1 MHGVINLQDTG
12 DRATA
17 AGEYVMGTLNAEDQ
31 ATFVRA
37 LGQDPALRAEVYA
50 WQDRLLA
57 LSTRAAP
64 VPPSLELWQRVDSA
78 VSVAAARAARG
89 DRAARGPWWQQ
100 LRLWQG
106 VSALAVAASLFMAVL
121 LMIRADEAPPAGA
134 RYLAVL
140 QNPDSLATGWVVE
153 LQAGGRLRLVPV
165 APAGV
170 VPAGRALQ
178 FWTKPQGAATPTS
191 LGLVRAGQTLELPVA
206 RLPGVGPRQLFEIT
220 LEPEN
225 GSPLGRPTGPILYV
239 GRTVAL

>member
-1 MHGVINLQDTG
+1 VINLQDTG

-37 LGQDPALRAEVYA
+37 MGQDPALRAEVYA

-64 VPPSLELWQRVDSA
+64 VPPSLELWQRIDSA
-78 VSVAAARAARG
+78 LTVAADRAARG
-89 DRAARGPWWQQ
+89 DRAAREPWWRQ

-106 VSALAVAASLFMAVL
+106 LSAVAVAASLLLAVR
-121 LMIRADEAPPAGA
+121 LMRVPDEAPPPGP

-140 QNPDSLATGWVVE
+140 QNPDSLATGWLVE

-165 APAGV
+165 APTGV

-178 FWTKPQGAATPTS
+178 FWTRPQGAAAPTS
-191 LGLVRAGQTLELPVA
+191 LGLVRAGQTLELPMT
-206 RLPGVGPRQLFEIT
+206 RLPGVGPQQLFEIT

-225 GSPLGRPTGPILYV
+225 GSPLGRPTGPILYM
-239 GRTVAL
+239 GHTVAL